1 MLLLNLFFFLL
12 YRSTLLDAARIK
24 FSLPTGHHKKKP
36 LKIRSVQPQINFNN
50 YANTQFHGST
60 FWLVHS
66 PCACAERYTLPAAFK
81 LANISF
87 ILLRKM
93 WRYPKIVFG
102 LREGYFIIAHCEC
115 WKTRR
120 SCTAYNIVEDCYQIE
135 TYMDRGSWTNFP
147 AL

>member
-36 LKIRSVQPQINFNN
+36 LKIRSVQPQINFDN

-93 WRYPKIVFG
+93 WRYPKMIYQAVFCKSFCYSRQLCYLQVRG
-102 LREGYFIIAHCEC
+102 KLTLR
-115 WKTRR
+115 
-120 SCTAYNIVEDCYQIE
+120 
-135 TYMDRGSWTNFP
+135 
-147 AL
+147 L

>member
-93 WRYPKIVFG
+93 WRYPKMIYQAVFCKSFCYSRQLCYLQVRG
-102 LREGYFIIAHCEC
+102 KLTLR
-115 WKTRR
+115 
-120 SCTAYNIVEDCYQIE
+120 
-135 TYMDRGSWTNFP
+135 
-147 AL
+147 L

>member
-12 YRSTLLDAARIK
+12 YRSSLLDAARIK

-36 LKIRSVQPQINFNN
+36 LKIRSVQPQINFDN

-93 WRYPKIVFG
+93 WRYPKMIYQAVFCKSFCYSRQLCYLQVRG
-102 LREGYFIIAHCEC
+102 KLTLR
-115 WKTRR
+115 
-120 SCTAYNIVEDCYQIE
+120 
-135 TYMDRGSWTNFP
+135 
-147 AL
+147 L